1 MNRDDYLSALRPRT
15 IDDVT
20 PDELGLHARILTA
33 IRRRGGVAGR
43 HSLLRSLSV
52 PAAELTA
59 ALDALADAGLV
70 VVEWRGT
77 AGRPATFYRLVHQP

>member
-1 MNRDDYLSALRPRT
+1 MDRDEYLSALRPRT

-20 PDELGLHARILTA
+20 PDELALHSRILTA

-43 HSLLRSLSV
+43 HALLRSLSV
-52 PAAELTA
+52 PAADLAA

-70 VVEWRGT
+70 VVEWQGT
-77 AGRPATFYRLVHQP
+77 AGRPATLYRLVEQ